1 MRKTVQSFHELL
13 PTIPL
18 HTAIEPIAM
27 DQTQPRKLSPHQTM
41 HEGLAT
47 SLQKPNYCTFV
58 KSNLG
63 KITSY
68 PPQEWREVYV
78 VIPTIWAVDIERQS
92 TKRNVFKIDPSR
104 SCIET
109 HLITTSEWC
118 ALHLLH
124 SIAMGIDES
133 TSG

>member
-1 MRKTVQSFHELL
+1 M
-13 PTIPL
+13 
-18 HTAIEPIAM
+18 M
-27 DQTQPRKLSPHQTM
+27 
-41 HEGLAT
+41 
-47 SLQKPNYCTFV
+47 
-58 KSNLG
+58 
-63 KITSY
+63 SY

-118 ALHLLH
+118 ARCIYYTSLQWVLMRVPEVDNDLDGSHDT
-124 SIAMGIDES
+124 SIYLGSE
-133 TSG
+133 